1 MKMSLGLMIVVFS
14 RKGRLTLIAQN
25 PKIDRRKNLSQ
36 PYCDQQ
42 AKGQQKP
49 DKEFI
54 HASKV
59 SDLKFAVKFFRRFI
73 SKKPILFMSY

>member
-1 MKMSLGLMIVVFS
+1 MKMGLRLVIVVFRGES
-14 RKGRLTLIAQN
+14 FLALIAQN
-25 PKIDRRKNLSQ
+25 PKIHRRKNLSQ

-59 SDLKFAVKFFRRFI
+59 SDLKFAVKFFRIFI
-73 SKKPILFMSY
+73 IKSRVLFTNS

>member
-1 MKMSLGLMIVVFS
+1 MEMSLFVKVVMII
-14 RKGRLTLIAQN
+14 GRFETVIAQN
-25 PKIDRRKNLSQ
+25 PKIHRRKNLSQ

-59 SDLKFAVKFFRRFI
+59 SDLKFAVKFFRIFI
-73 SKKPILFMSY
+73 IKSMVLFTNS